1 MVDDVDG
8 RAELIR
14 RIEARR
20 SSINAFVRRVRPRNA
35 RLANISIVSS
45 AAAAAFTAGP
55 ALGGLSF
62 AETVQRGL
70 SLSDS
75 SLVWR
80 VLCLFAM
87 LVSLVAAVSVTLNK
101 SQDYDVST

>member
-45 AAAAAFTAGP
+45 AAAAAFTAVLHWVVCP
-55 ALGGLSF
+55 LRKLFNADCRYRIARLCGGFCAFS
-62 AETVQRGL
+62 
-70 SLSDS
+70 
-75 SLVWR
+75 
-80 VLCLFAM
+80 LCLCP
-87 LVSLVAAVSVTLNK
+87 S
-101 SQDYDVST
+101 